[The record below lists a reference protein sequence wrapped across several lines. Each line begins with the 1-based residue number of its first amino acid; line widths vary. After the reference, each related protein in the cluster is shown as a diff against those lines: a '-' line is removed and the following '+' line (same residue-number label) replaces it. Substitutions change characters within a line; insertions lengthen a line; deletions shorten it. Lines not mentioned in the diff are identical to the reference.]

1 MSSHKIHEI
10 TEQDRRAV
18 LSHFKRLHR
27 RHNLAPERV
36 RTALDH
42 FRETRMGV
50 LDFSHTAI
58 GRRIFTSLH
67 VWEMG
72 GGTTSQFMAAE
83 RQLDR
88 LLTIVAW
95 GHGVSAESVRNLMH
109 DETEAVC
116 PSEKTLGKNHA

>member
-1 MSSHKIHEI
+1 MSSRKIHEV
-10 TEQDRRAV
+10 TEHDRQAV

-42 FRETRMGV
+42 FREARAEV
-50 LDFSHTAI
+50 LDFSHTTI
-58 GRRIFTSLH
+58 GRQILTSLH

-88 LLTIVAW
+88 LLSIVAW
-95 GHGVSAESVRNLMH
+95 GHGVSAQSVRNLMH
-109 DETEAVC
+109 DETESVF
-116 PSEKTLGKNHA
+116 PSEQNL